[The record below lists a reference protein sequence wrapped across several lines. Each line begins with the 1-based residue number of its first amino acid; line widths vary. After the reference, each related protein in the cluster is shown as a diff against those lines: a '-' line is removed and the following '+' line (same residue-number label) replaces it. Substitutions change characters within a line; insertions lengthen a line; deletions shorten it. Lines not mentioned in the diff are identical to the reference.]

1 MATIYRRRTGF
12 VRLTASELDQWAQ
25 IPTSIL
31 SDVMHR
37 MQAMSADIAPVSPG
51 TRMAGQARTVLA
63 MVADSSIVHAVN
75 SIAEEGD
82 VLVMNSGQYVDRAC
96 WGGLAT
102 RSAMARG
109 VRGMVMNGAARDLD
123 EIRTLGFALYCR
135 GAVPSGPH
143 KGHGGTIDTP
153 VAVGGVSVSP
163 GDIVVGDDDGV
174 AVVPLARADEVR
186 KAAEALIARET
197 EWQELIA
204 SGGTMAALLGVAIED
219 ID

>member
-1 MATIYRRRTGF
+1 MATIYRRRTSF
-12 VRLTASELDQWAQ
+12 PRLSAAELDGWAQ

-37 MQAMSADIAPVSPG
+37 MQAMAADIAPISPG

-75 SIAEEGD
+75 SVAEEGD
-82 VLVMNSGQYVDRAC
+82 VLVMNSGNYIDRAC

-109 VRGMVMNGAARDLD
+109 VRGLVMNGAVRDIE
-123 EIRTLGFALYCR
+123 EIRAFGFPVYCR

-143 KGHGGTIDTP
+143 KGHGGHIDVP
-153 VAVGGVSVSP
+153 VAVGGVSVAP
-163 GDIVVGDDDGV
+163 GDIIVGDDDGV
-174 AVVPLARADEVR
+174 AVVPLARAEEVR
-186 KAAEALIARET
+186 AAAEALIAREA
-197 EWQELIA
+197 EWEERIV
-204 SGGTMAALLGVAIED
+204 SGDTMAAILGVTIED